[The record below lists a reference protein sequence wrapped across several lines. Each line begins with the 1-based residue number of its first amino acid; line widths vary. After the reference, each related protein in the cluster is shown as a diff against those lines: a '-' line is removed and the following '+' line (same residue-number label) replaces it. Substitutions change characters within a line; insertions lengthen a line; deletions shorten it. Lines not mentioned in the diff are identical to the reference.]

1 MKCSFLATIKQLPR
15 TEISG
20 PTISARLTAGARFFA
35 ATMPAWTWKTSCGRL
50 RRMTR
55 ASDLNA
61 LGVSQDLPRPA
72 TKTFDLHVH
81 LVVRML

>member
-1 MKCSFLATIKQLPR
+1 
-15 TEISG
+15 
-20 PTISARLTAGARFFA
+20 
-35 ATMPAWTWKTSCGRL
+35 
-50 RRMTR
+50 MTR

-81 LVVRML
+81 LVVRIL